1 MVRSR
6 AWVRVVAAGLMM
18 AGGIAGAAAAEDPS
32 ATPGAPSAAAG
43 PTPSSGP
50 ATSGAPSPASSPA
63 ASGTP
68 SSSGGAS
75 PSDGSASPS
84 DSGTPTIG
92 PGDAAFLGAL
102 HQGDLA
108 EINAGRDAAPHAAA
122 ACVMRVGAA
131 LVRDRGALD
140 KAVST
145 LSEQLKVGL
154 PQGPTPAQNGQL
166 ARIGRSAGTSGYDI
180 QWLRARSAAHTDTLR
195 LIDQEITSG
204 GQGDHAKV
212 VAAAQSARP
221 VVTHHLA
228 MEHNCHPMGA
238 SGAPQQT
245 ASGVWKS
252 PHGRWSATHVSV
264 LVVGSLLVIAASA
277 WATRRWH
284 RDLSR

>member
-6 AWVRVVAAGLMM
+6 AWACAAAAGLVI
-18 AGGIAGAAAAEDPS
+18 AAGIAGSAVAEDPS
-32 ATPGAPSAAAG
+32 AAPNAAAG
-43 PTPSSGP
+43 PTPSSSP
-50 ATSGAPSPASSPA
+50 AASGAPSPSNNSSDSA
-63 ASGTP
+63 TP
-68 SSSGGAS
+68 STSSSAS

-84 DSGTPTIG
+84 DSGTPTVG

-108 EINAGRDAAPHAAA
+108 EVSWGRDAAPHAAA

-131 LVRDRGALD
+131 LVRDRGAMD
-140 KAVST
+140 KAVSE
-145 LSEQLKVGL
+145 LSGQLKIGL
-154 PQGPTPAQNGQL
+154 PPSPTPAQNDQL
-166 ARIGRSAGTSGYDI
+166 ARIGKSAGTSGYDT
-180 QWLRARSAAHTDTLR
+180 QWLRARSAAHAETLR
-195 LIDQEITSG
+195 LIDQEIVSS

-221 VVTHHLA
+221 VVAHHLA
-228 MEHNCHPMGA
+228 MEHNCHPLGA

>member
-6 AWVRVVAAGLMM
+6 AWACVVAAGLVM
-18 AGGIAGAAAAEDPS
+18 AAGIAGSAAAEDPS
-32 ATPGAPSAAAG
+32 AAPGATSASPG
-43 PTPSSGP
+43 PTPAGSPVASS
-50 ATSGAPSPASSPA
+50 APSPSNSP
-63 ASGTP
+63 
-68 SSSGGAS
+68 GAS
-75 PSDGSASPS
+75 VSPSGSGSASTSNGSASPS
-84 DSGTPTIG
+84 DSGTPTVG

-108 EINAGRDAAPHAAA
+108 EINAGRDAVPNAAA

-131 LVRDRGALD
+131 LVRDRGAID

-145 LSEQLKVGL
+145 LSGQLRIGL
-154 PQGPTPAQNGQL
+154 PPSPTPAENDQL
-166 ARIGRSAGTSGYDI
+166 ARIGRSAGSSGYDT

-195 LIDQEITSG
+195 LIDQEISSG
-204 GQGDHAKV
+204 GQGDHDKV
-212 VAAAQSARP
+212 VAAARSARP
-221 VVTHHLA
+221 MVAHHLA
-228 MEHNCHPMGA
+228 MERNCHPLGA
-238 SGAPQQT
+238 SGGPQQT